1 MNRLIPT
8 ALALAL
14 TAALPVAAQ
23 EHDHGEHSTERQRD
37 TPPAP
42 PAVDHSTMD
51 HSTMD
56 HSPMDHSTMDHSTMD
71 HGATLPRTPIPPI
84 TDADREAAKPP
95 QHPHQHGPGVHGM
108 LVFDHLEAWDADG
121 KTGMGWDVQGWL
133 GTDAHRVWLRSAGER
148 EGGHTEAADVE
159 VLYGRPVSPWWDM
172 VAGVRQETRPGPSR
186 TWAAFGV
193 MGMAPYK
200 FEVEATA
207 YVGEGGRV
215 AAAVEAEYDVLL
227 TNRLILQPVA
237 ELSWHGQDDAARGI
251 ASGFDTVEAG
261 LRLRYEFTRR
271 FAPYVGMV
279 HERALGDTADL
290 RRDEGEH
297 VEDTRVV
304 AGVRF
309 WF

>member
-1 MNRLIPT
+1 MKPMTVTLLS
-8 ALALAL
+8 LALA
-14 TAALPVAAQ
+14 AALPAAAQ
-23 EHDHGEHSTERQRD
+23 HREHGEHSTEQRRD
-37 TPPAP
+37 TPPAAE
-42 PAVDHSTMD
+42 AVDHSTMD

-56 HSPMDHSTMDHSTMD
+56 HSTMDHSGMD
-71 HGATLPRTPIPPI
+71 HGAHGAQALPRTPIPAI
-84 TDADREAAKPP
+84 TEADREGAKPP
-95 QHPHQHGPGVHGM
+95 DHPHHHGHRVNWM
-108 LVFDHLEAWDADG
+108 LVVDHLEAWDADG
-121 KTGMGWDVQGWL
+121 STGLGWEVQGWL
-133 GTDAHRVWLRSAGER
+133 GTDEHRVWLRSAGER

-159 VLYGRPVSPWWDM
+159 LLYGRPISPWWDL

-215 AAAVEAEYDVLL
+215 AASMEAEYDVLL

-237 ELSWHGQDDAARGI
+237 ELSWHGQDDTARGV
-251 ASGFDTVEAG
+251 ASGFDSVEAG
-261 LRLRYEFTRR
+261 VRLRYEFTRR
-271 FAPYVGMV
+271 FAPYVGVV

-290 RRDEGEH
+290 RRAAGEH
-297 VEDTRVV
+297 VEDTRAV

>member
-1 MNRLIPT
+1 MNRMTLT
-8 ALALAL
+8 LLSLALA
-14 TAALPVAAQ
+14 AALPAAAQ
-23 EHDHGEHSTERQRD
+23 QREHGEHSTEQRRE
-37 TPPAP
+37 TPPASEP
-42 PAVDHSTMD
+42 VDHSTMD
-51 HSTMD
+51 HSGMD
-56 HSPMDHSTMDHSTMD
+56 HSGMDHSA
-71 HGATLPRTPIPPI
+71 HGAQALPRTPIPPI
-84 TDADREAAKPP
+84 TDADREGAKPP
-95 QHPHQHGPGVHGM
+95 AHPHHHGHSVNWM
-108 LVFDHLEAWDADG
+108 LVVDHLEAWDADG
-121 KTGMGWDVQGWL
+121 STGLGWDVQGWL
-133 GTDAHRVWLRSAGER
+133 GTDEHRAWLRSAGER

-159 VLYGRPVSPWWDM
+159 LLYGRPVSPWWDL

-215 AAAVEAEYDVLL
+215 AAGMEAEYDVLL
-227 TNRLILQPVA
+227 TNRLILQPVV
-237 ELSWHGQDDAARGI
+237 ELSWHGQDDTARGI
-251 ASGFDTVEAG
+251 ASGFDSVEAG

-271 FAPYVGMV
+271 FAPYIGVV

-290 RRDEGEH
+290 RRAEGEH

-304 AGVRF
+304 AGVRV